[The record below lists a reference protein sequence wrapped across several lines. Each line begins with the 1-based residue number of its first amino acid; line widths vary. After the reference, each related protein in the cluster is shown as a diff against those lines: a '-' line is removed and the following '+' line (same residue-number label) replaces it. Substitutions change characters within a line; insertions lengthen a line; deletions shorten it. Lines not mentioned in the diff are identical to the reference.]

1 MTETESEFPKRVAYW
16 FYLLLAL
23 GGLAFYL
30 GWGIYYNS
38 WNLFARENIGVYAV
52 TVLMVG
58 FGLTG
63 MLLYG
68 RKRQ

>member
-1 MTETESEFPKRVAYW
+1 MSETESEFPRKAAYW

-23 GGLAFYL
+23 GGIAFYL

-38 WNLFARENIGVYAV
+38 WNLFDRENAGVYAV
-52 TVLMVG
+52 TVLMLG

-63 MLLYG
+63 LLLY
-68 RKRQ
+68 RPKRQ